1 MRRDVANLLH
11 IFTVPEQLQQRE
23 RLFESSVLHR
33 WSSVVSSWMRD
44 ADAAPMQGSALT
56 RRSGNLSKS
65 TEHRRD
71 VTPFGDTTRCDS
83 KRNVKNLDRFPACV
97 SKESSIACDRVVD
110 VGARGSL
117 VSRPA
122 PYFSER
128 LSSYCLSTGMCY
140 FTIEGRVI
148 PYEFHSTV

>member
-1 MRRDVANLLH
+1 VRRDVANLLH

-33 WSSVVSSWMRD
+33 WISVVSSWMRD

-71 VTPFGDTTRCDS
+71 VTPFGDATRCDS
-83 KRNVKNLDRFPACV
+83 KRNVKNLVMDAAF
-97 SKESSIACDRVVD
+97 SK
-110 VGARGSL
+110 
-117 VSRPA
+117 P
-122 PYFSER
+122 
-128 LSSYCLSTGMCY
+128 
-140 FTIEGRVI
+140 
-148 PYEFHSTV
+148 